1 MRDNYNELIRTLYL
15 VAELTGVTN
24 GLNVGDKG
32 ERIIMD
38 GFYIFWLEQM
48 GGYWSNLLLWG
59 RLWGTGLK
67 VRIKSSILDRFCLI
81 CP

>member
-38 GFYIFWLEQM
+38 GFYIF
-48 GGYWSNLLLWG
+48 
-59 RLWGTGLK
+59 
-67 VRIKSSILDRFCLI
+67 
-81 CP
+81 